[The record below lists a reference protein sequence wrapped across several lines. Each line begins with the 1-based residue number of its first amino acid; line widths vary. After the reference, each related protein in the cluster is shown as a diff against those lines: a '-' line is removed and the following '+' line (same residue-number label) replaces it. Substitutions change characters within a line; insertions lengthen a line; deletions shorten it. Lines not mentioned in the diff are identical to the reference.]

1 MALIHGLH
9 TRNLRGDLLGGLT
22 AAVVALPL
30 ALAFGNAALGPGGAI
45 YGLYGAIVTGF
56 IAALLGGTPSQVSGP
71 TGPMSVTV
79 AGVVSSL
86 AAVGVSTDLGAGE
99 MLPMVMAA
107 VAIGGVFEALLGV
120 FRLGRFITLVPYSVV
135 SGFMSG
141 IGFIILILQI
151 GPFIGVSTTGGVIG
165 CLTALAEVPLPNPAA
180 ISIGVMTV
188 AVVFFTP
195 GRIRQWVPSPLLA
208 LLIVT
213 PLSLLMFNDD
223 RLQSL
228 GLEPLNRIGAIPDGG
243 LRFVMPNFSQ
253 HLSELLK
260 AGVVLALLGAID
272 SLLTSL
278 VADSIT
284 QTNHDSNRELIGQGI
299 ANTAS
304 GLLSGLPG
312 AGATMRTVINIKSGG
327 ATPISGMT
335 HSVVLLLVLL
345 GAGPMAAEIPT
356 ALLAGILIKVG
367 LDIIDWSFLLRAHR
381 LSIKTAALMYA
392 VMLMTVFWD
401 LIWGVLVGM
410 FVANLLTVDAITQTQ
425 LQGMDDDNQN
435 LESIS
440 DRESLSGEERQLIRA
455 CGNQLMLF
463 RLRGPLSFGAAKGIS
478 ARIGLISNY
487 EVLILDI
494 SDVPRIGVTASL
506 AIERMVQEAQ
516 SLGRLAIVAGAK
528 QKPKER
534 LQRFGVDMTT
544 ETRLKALQLAHSQIT
559 RSRDQLPCQDTSPN
573 QDKDQS

>member
-99 MLPMVMAA
+99 MLPIVMAA

-165 CLTALAEVPLPNPAA
+165 CLKALAEVPLPNPAA

-278 VADSIT
+278 VADNIT

-573 QDKDQS
+573 QDKDQP

>member
-99 MLPMVMAA
+99 MLPIVMAA

-278 VADSIT
+278 VADNIT

-573 QDKDQS
+573 QDKDQP

>member
-56 IAALLGGTPSQVSGP
+56 VAALLGGTPSQVSGP

-86 AAVGVSTDLGAGE
+86 AAVGVSTDLSAGE
-99 MLPMVMAA
+99 MLPLVMAA
-107 VAIGGVFEALLGV
+107 VAIGGVFEAMLGV
-120 FRLGRFITLVPYSVV
+120 LRLGRFITLVPYSVV

-141 IGFIILILQI
+141 IGFIILILQL
-151 GPFIGVSTTGGVIG
+151 GPFVGVTTTGGVVG
-165 CLTALAEVPLPNPAA
+165 CLSTLAELPLPNPAA
-180 ISIGVMTV
+180 ISIGVMTL
-188 AVVFFTP
+188 AVVFLTP
-195 GRIRQWVPSPLLA
+195 TRIGQWVPSPLLA

-213 PLSLLMFNDD
+213 PLSVLMFNDE
-223 RLQSL
+223 RLQTL
-228 GLEPLNRIGAIPDGG
+228 GVEPLNRIGAIPEGG
-243 LRFVMPNFSQ
+243 LRFVLPDFSQ
-253 HLSELLK
+253 HLPELLK
-260 AGVVLALLGAID
+260 AGMVLALLGAID

-278 VADSIT
+278 VADNIT
-284 QTNHDSNRELIGQGI
+284 QTSHDSNRELIGQGI

-327 ATPISGMT
+327 TTPLSGMT

-345 GAGPMAAEIPT
+345 GAGSMAAEIPT

-367 LDIIDWSFLLRAHR
+367 LDIIDWGFLLRAHR
-381 LSIKTAALMYA
+381 LSVKTAALMYA

-425 LQGMDDDNQN
+425 LQGMDEDNPIDGGVA
-435 LESIS
+435 LGS
-440 DRESLSGEERQLIRA
+440 DLSMEEQRLIQS

-463 RLRGPLSFGAAKGIS
+463 RLKGPMSFGAAKGIS
-478 ARIGLISNY
+478 SRIGLVSNCR
-487 EVLILDI
+487 VLILDI
-494 SDVPRIGVTASL
+494 SDVPRMGVTAAL
-506 AIERMVQEAQ
+506 ALERMVEEAQ
-516 SLGRLAIVAGAK
+516 ALGRLTFVAGAN
-528 QKPKER
+528 QRLQER
-534 LQRFGVDMTT
+534 LKKFGITALMTT
-544 ETRLKALQLAHSQIT
+544 RQEALE
-559 RSRDQLPCQDTSPN
+559 RSSEYISR
-573 QDKDQS
+573 

>member
-1 MALIHGLH
+1 MSLIHGLH

-56 IAALLGGTPSQVSGP
+56 VAALLGGTPSQVSGP

-86 AAVGVSTDLGAGE
+86 AAVGVSTDLSAGE
-99 MLPMVMAA
+99 MLPLVMAA
-107 VAIGGVFEALLGV
+107 VAIGGVFEAMLGV
-120 FRLGRFITLVPYSVV
+120 LRLGRFITLVPYSVV

-141 IGFIILILQI
+141 IGFIILILQL
-151 GPFIGVSTTGGVIG
+151 GPFVGVTTTGGVVG
-165 CLTALAEVPLPNPAA
+165 SLSTLAELPLPNPAA
-180 ISIGVMTV
+180 ISIGVMTL
-188 AVVFFTP
+188 AVVFLTP
-195 GRIRQWVPSPLLA
+195 ARIRQWVPSPLLA

-213 PLSLLMFNDD
+213 PLSMLMFNDD

-228 GLEPLNRIGAIPDGG
+228 GVEPLNRIGAIPEGG
-243 LRFVMPNFSQ
+243 LRFVLPDFSQ
-253 HLSELLK
+253 HLPELLK
-260 AGVVLALLGAID
+260 AGMVLALLGAID

-278 VADSIT
+278 VADNIT
-284 QTNHDSNRELIGQGI
+284 QTSHDSNRELIGQGI

-327 ATPISGMT
+327 TTPLSGMT

-345 GAGPMAAEIPT
+345 GAGSMAAEIPT

-367 LDIIDWSFLLRAHR
+367 LDIIDWGFLLRAHR
-381 LSIKTAALMYA
+381 LSVKTAALMYA

-425 LQGMDDDNQN
+425 LQGMDEDNPIDGGVA
-435 LESIS
+435 LGS
-440 DRESLSGEERQLIRA
+440 DLSMEEQRLIQS

-463 RLRGPLSFGAAKGIS
+463 RLKGPMSFGAAKGIS
-478 ARIGLISNY
+478 SRIGLVSNCR
-487 EVLILDI
+487 VLILDI
-494 SDVPRIGVTASL
+494 SNVPRMGVTAAL
-506 AIERMVQEAQ
+506 ALERMVEEAQ
-516 SLGRLAIVAGAK
+516 ALGRLTFVAGAN
-528 QKPKER
+528 QRLQER
-534 LQRFGVDMTT
+534 LKKFGITALMTT
-544 ETRLKALQLAHSQIT
+544 RLEALE
-559 RSRDQLPCQDTSPN
+559 RSTEHISR
-573 QDKDQS
+573 

>member
-1 MALIHGLH
+1 
-9 TRNLRGDLLGGLT
+9 
-22 AAVVALPL
+22 
-30 ALAFGNAALGPGGAI
+30 
-45 YGLYGAIVTGF
+45 
-56 IAALLGGTPSQVSGP
+56 
-71 TGPMSVTV
+71 
-79 AGVVSSL
+79 
-86 AAVGVSTDLGAGE
+86 
-99 MLPMVMAA
+99 
-107 VAIGGVFEALLGV
+107 
-120 FRLGRFITLVPYSVV
+120 
-135 SGFMSG
+135 
-141 IGFIILILQI
+141 
-151 GPFIGVSTTGGVIG
+151 
-165 CLTALAEVPLPNPAA
+165 
-180 ISIGVMTV
+180 
-188 AVVFFTP
+188 
-195 GRIRQWVPSPLLA
+195 
-208 LLIVT
+208 
-213 PLSLLMFNDD
+213 
-223 RLQSL
+223 
-228 GLEPLNRIGAIPDGG
+228 
-243 LRFVMPNFSQ
+243 
-253 HLSELLK
+253 
-260 AGVVLALLGAID
+260 
-272 SLLTSL
+272 
-278 VADSIT
+278 
-284 QTNHDSNRELIGQGI
+284 
-299 ANTAS
+299 
-304 GLLSGLPG
+304 
-312 AGATMRTVINIKSGG
+312 MRTVINIKSGG

-528 QKPKER
+528 QKPRER

-544 ETRLKALQLAHSQIT
+544 ETRLKALQLAHNKILDSHGQP
-559 RSRDQLPCQDTSPN
+559 PCQDTSPN
-573 QDKDQS
+573 QDKDLS

>member
-1 MALIHGLH
+1 M
-9 TRNLRGDLLGGLT
+9 
-22 AAVVALPL
+22 
-30 ALAFGNAALGPGGAI
+30 
-45 YGLYGAIVTGF
+45 
-56 IAALLGGTPSQVSGP
+56 
-71 TGPMSVTV
+71 
-79 AGVVSSL
+79 
-86 AAVGVSTDLGAGE
+86 
-99 MLPMVMAA
+99 
-107 VAIGGVFEALLGV
+107 
-120 FRLGRFITLVPYSVV
+120 
-135 SGFMSG
+135 
-141 IGFIILILQI
+141 
-151 GPFIGVSTTGGVIG
+151 
-165 CLTALAEVPLPNPAA
+165 
-180 ISIGVMTV
+180 
-188 AVVFFTP
+188 
-195 GRIRQWVPSPLLA
+195 
-208 LLIVT
+208 
-213 PLSLLMFNDD
+213 
-223 RLQSL
+223 
-228 GLEPLNRIGAIPDGG
+228 
-243 LRFVMPNFSQ
+243 
-253 HLSELLK
+253 SELLK

-278 VADSIT
+278 VADNIT

-544 ETRLKALQLAHSQIT
+544 ETRLKALQLAHSRIT

-573 QDKDQS
+573 QDKDQP